1 MKKKLAFLMCSTV
14 AVGALMSLAACG
26 QKYDVRLVIY
36 NWEDYIYEGTDDAGN
51 YIDEEG
57 GLVDRFEAYYKE
69 KYGKTIKVDYETF
82 STNEDMYA
90 QISLGAISPDLI
102 CPSDYMIQKMANEG
116 MLEKFSY
123 NDETGAYGDSLKNF
137 ADYGSPFIKNRFK
150 NEKLNDGK
158 TSFLQ
163 YAVPYFWG
171 TMGFTYNPEYT
182 YKNGKKIENPDEI
195 VTSWECLWNNDIGKI
210 ISLKD
215 SVRDTYVTAIFH
227 VYKDE
232 IAALDETASDYNSKL
247 SAIFNRCDDDTIAL
261 VKSALLDA
269 KSKTVYGFEVDEGKN
284 DIVNGAYFANLAW
297 SGDAIFSM
305 DSAEEGEHP
314 VFLNYSLP
322 EEGSNVWFDG
332 WCMPKGANTELAEE
346 FVNFICKPS
355 NAALCMDAVGYTSP
369 IVGDDM
375 WDYVNEL
382 YGATNDVENKKTVD
396 LSFYFGKDK
405 EYKIV
410 VDADEEGRQFDAQYP
425 TEEVLKR
432 CCIMKDFGSQTTKV
446 EAMWKEVKGK

>member
-1 MKKKLAFLMCSTV
+1 MKKKLAILMCSTV
-14 AVGALMSLAACG
+14 AVGALMSLASCG

-51 YIDEEG
+51 YIDDEG

-123 NDETGAYGDSLKNF
+123 NDETGIYGDSLKNF

-182 YKNGKKIENPDEI
+182 YKNGNKIENPDE
-195 VTSWECLWNNDIGKI
+195 VVASWECLWNNDIGKI

-215 SVRDTYVTAIFH
+215 SVRDTYVAAIFH

-232 IAALDETASDYNSKL
+232 IAALDEKASDYNSKL
-247 SAIFNRCDDDTIAL
+247 SAIFNRCDDETIAL
-261 VKSALLDA
+261 VKNALLDA

-305 DSAEEGEHP
+305 DSAEEGENP

-332 WCMPKGANTELAEE
+332 WCMPKGANKELAEE

-355 NAALCMDAVGYTSP
+355 NAALCMDSVGYTSP
-369 IVGDDM
+369 IVGDEM
-375 WDYVNEL
+375 WDLVNEW
-382 YGATNDVENKKTVD
+382 YGATEETENKRTVD
-396 LSFYFGKDK
+396 LGFYFGSNK

-410 VDADEEGRQFDAQYP
+410 VDADEDGRQFDAQYP
-425 TEEVLKR
+425 TEEVLNR